1 MLSRHVVVVED
12 EALLR
17 DLIAKSLEA
26 AGFQVATAANAADAK
41 RACFATDP
49 DVVIVD
55 IELGAGP
62 DGFEFAEALHKE
74 TPDVGIV
81 FLTNLP
87 DARFAGRDT
96 KHLPKNIAYLRKSQL
111 TETNELVEAIES
123 VLSDS
128 RDLIPRHDLQTD
140 RPMAELSKR
149 QISVL
154 QLLALGF
161 SNSQIAEQRGTS
173 VRAVEGI
180 ISRIFNALEIDP
192 AAEGNAR
199 VEAAREYLTVG
210 GHSAPQAR

>member
-17 DLIAKSLEA
+17 DLIAKSLEG
-26 AGFQVATAANAADAK
+26 AGFKVATAANAADAM
-41 RACFATDP
+41 RACLATDP
-49 DVVIVD
+49 DVVVVD

-87 DARFAGRDT
+87 DARFAGKDT
-96 KHLPKNIAYLRKSQL
+96 KNLPKNVAYLRKSQL
-111 TETNELVEAIES
+111 TDTSELVIALES
-123 VLSDS
+123 VLTDS
-128 RDLIPRHDLQTD
+128 RELIPRHDLQTN

-149 QISVL
+149 QITVL
-154 QLLALGF
+154 QLLAMGN

-173 VRAVEGI
+173 IRAVEGI
-180 ISRIFNALEIDP
+180 ISRIFSVLGIDP

-199 VEAAREYLTVG
+199 VEAAREYLTVS
-210 GHSAPQAR
+210 GHSTPQVR

>member
-17 DLIAKSLEA
+17 DLIAKSLES
-26 AGFQVATAANAADAK
+26 AGFHVATAANAADAK

-49 DVVIVD
+49 DVVVVD

-62 DGFEFAEALHKE
+62 DGFEYAEALDRE

>member
-17 DLIAKSLEA
+17 DLIGKSLEG
-26 AGFQVATAANAADAK
+26 AGFKVATAANASDAM
-41 RACFATDP
+41 RACLATDP
-49 DVVIVD
+49 DAVVVD
-55 IELGAGP
+55 IELGSGP
-62 DGFEFAEALHKE
+62 DGFEFAEALHKK

-87 DARFAGRDT
+87 DARFAGRDA
-96 KHLPKNIAYLRKSQL
+96 KNLPKNVAYLRKSQL
-111 TETNELVEAIES
+111 TDTSELVNALES
-123 VLSDS
+123 VLTDS
-128 RDLIPRHDLQTD
+128 SALIPRHDLQAN

-154 QLLALGF
+154 QLLALGN
-161 SNSQIAEQRGTS
+161 SNSQIADQRGTS

-180 ISRIFNALEIDP
+180 ISRIFSVLSIDP

-199 VEAAREYLTVG
+199 VEAAREYLTVS
-210 GHSAPQAR
+210 GHSTPQVR

>member
-17 DLIAKSLEA
+17 DLIAKSLES
-26 AGFQVATAANAADAK
+26 AGFHVATAANAADAK

-49 DVVIVD
+49 DVVVVD

-87 DARFAGRDT
+87 DSRFAGRDV
-96 KHLPKNIAYLRKSQL
+96 KNLPKNVAYLRKSQL
-111 TETNELVEAIES
+111 TETRELVNALES

-128 RDLIPRHDLQTD
+128 RDLIPRHDLQAD

-154 QLLALGF
+154 QLLALGL

-180 ISRIFNALEIDP
+180 ISRIFLALQINP

-199 VEAAREYLTVG
+199 VEAAREYLTVS
-210 GHSAPQAR
+210 GHSTPQVR

>member
-17 DLIAKSLEA
+17 DLIGKTLEG
-26 AGFQVATAANAADAK
+26 AGFKVATAANASDAM
-41 RACFATDP
+41 RACLATDP
-49 DVVIVD
+49 DAVVVD
-55 IELGAGP
+55 IELGSGS
-62 DGFEFAEALHKE
+62 DGFEFAEALHKK

-87 DARFAGRDT
+87 DARFAGRDAKT
-96 KHLPKNIAYLRKSQL
+96 LPKNVAYLRKSQL
-111 TETNELVEAIES
+111 TDTSELVNALES
-123 VLSDS
+123 VLTDS
-128 RDLIPRHDLQTD
+128 RALIPRHDLQAN

-154 QLLALGF
+154 QLLALGN
-161 SNSQIAEQRGTS
+161 SNSQIADQRGTS

-180 ISRIFNALEIDP
+180 ISRIFSALSIDP

-199 VEAAREYLTVG
+199 VEAAREYLTVS
-210 GHSAPQAR
+210 GHSTPQVR

>member
-12 EALLR
+12 EPLLR
-17 DLIAKSLEA
+17 DLIGKSLES
-26 AGFQVATAANAADAK
+26 AGFKVATAANAADAL
-41 RACFATDP
+41 RACLAFDP
-49 DVVIVD
+49 DVVVVD
-55 IELGAGP
+55 IELGQGP

-87 DARFAGRDT
+87 DSRFAGKDT
-96 KHLPKNIAYLRKSQL
+96 KHLPKNVAYLRKSQL
-111 TETNELVEAIES
+111 TDTGELVSALEA
-123 VLSDS
+123 VLSDT
-128 RDLIPRHDLQTD
+128 RDLIPRHDLQAD

-154 QLLALGF
+154 QLLALGN
-161 SNSQIAEQRGTS
+161 SNAQIAEARGTS

-180 ISRIFNALEIDP
+180 ISRIFSVLEIDP

-199 VEAAREYLTVG
+199 VEAAREYLTVS
-210 GHSAPQAR
+210 GHSVPQIR